1 MTYGDYHSHTA
12 DDVSAAPAGHRHNAS
27 EADAAEYDHRH
38 YPRDIGAA
46 PEGHE
51 HPLSHIAG
59 AASESDLN
67 IIERRQQQ
75 DEAQLTSALE
85 AIRTLQTDVSRL
97 AAELAAERAA
107 NEALRAGAV
116 TLPLLVKAL
125 RYEAQIAQ
133 NYDYGQALF
142 ALATTIQREAR

>member
-1 MTYGDYHSHTA
+1 MGYGDYHSHTA
-12 DDVSAAPAGHRHNAS
+12 DEVAAAHI
-27 EADAAEYDHRH
+27 DHRH
-38 YPRDIGAA
+38 SAYDVGAA
-46 PEGHE
+46 EDNHTHYPHEAGASPQSHE

-67 IIERRQQQ
+67 LIERRQQQ

-97 AAELAAERAA
+97 AAELVAEKAA

-116 TLPLLVKAL
+116 TLPLLVRAL
-125 RYEAQIAQ
+125 RYEAQIAHD
-133 NYDYGQALF
+133 YDYGQALF
-142 ALATTIQREAR
+142 SLASTIEREAR